1 MKKHQLTL
9 LISSIIF
16 LIVQGC
22 SPKYTASFQTPVKK
36 AQSNKTQMVVQ
47 EMETLADAPSESSG
61 NPVIALSKTTNDP
74 IIEKKSAV
82 QDKARE
88 QHDVD
93 APMTPIELSVL
104 QEVRENINSMSR
116 SERKQLMDKAKL
128 QVETLRAE
136 GDERQSTDLLLLV
149 IIAILIPPLA
159 MILYENEVTS
169 RFWISLLLTLLFY
182 LPGLIYTLV
191 VILGGK

>member
-9 LISSIIF
+9 IIGSIIF

-22 SPKYTASFQTPVKK
+22 SPKYTASFQPPVKK
-36 AQSNKTQMVVQ
+36 SQSNKSQIVAQ
-47 EMETLADAPSESSG
+47 EMETLTDATSESSG
-61 NPVIALSKTTNDP
+61 NPVIALPKTNDP
-74 IIEKKSAV
+74 IIEKKSSV
-82 QDKARE
+82 QDRARE

-93 APMTPIELSVL
+93 APMTSMELSVL
-104 QEVRENINSMSR
+104 QEVRENISSMSR
-116 SERKQLMDKAKL
+116 LERKQLMDEAKL

-136 GDERQSTDLLLLV
+136 GDDRQSTDLLLLV

-159 MILYENEVTS
+159 MILYENGVTG

-182 LPGLIYTLV
+182 VPGLIYTLV